1 MEKKVPHHMPQD
13 ASALKR
19 DTFDQV
25 LILGLPKLGKSTCVV
40 VSACASFGPGYVI
53 NCGSKSGLE
62 PAGRRTSKFKWDLVR
77 SADQMDDAI
86 KEARRGT
93 KEGEYKW
100 VVLDDF
106 NLYASWLEQALEDDS
121 KNAKGEPDGRR
132 YWREYRK
139 RIANSLVRLFDC
151 KAHFYCIMHYM
162 ETSPEIE
169 GQMEKVGRGIAPM
182 LGGAARKEVPA
193 MFKDVV
199 LLDMDKK
206 NERVFCV
213 NPTGVYGPA
222 CRSLD
227 GTFEIPADVGALHDA
242 FVNGGPKRSNG
253 SSASRERRSAQKD
266 AADVK
271 EKR

>member
-1 MEKKVPHHMPQD
+1 MPQE

-25 LILGLPKLGKSTCVV
+25 LVLGLPKTGKSTSVIAT
-40 VSACASFGPGYVI
+40 ACTAFGPGYVI

-77 SADQMDDAI
+77 TADQMDDAI

-106 NLYASWLEQALEDDS
+106 NLYASWLEQALEEDS
-121 KNAKGEPDGRR
+121 KNVKGEPDGRR

-139 RIANSLVRLFDC
+139 RIANSLIRLFDC

-169 GQMEKVGRGIAPM
+169 GQMEKSGRGIAPM

-199 LLDMDKK
+199 LMDFNKQ
-206 NERVFCV
+206 NERVFFV
-213 NPTGVYGPA
+213 NPIGVFGPA

-227 GTFEIPADVGALHDA
+227 GTYEILADVGALHDA
-242 FVNGGPKRSNG
+242 FVNGAGAKGNGSREKRSPLAG
-253 SSASRERRSAQKD
+253 TSANTTATSKPRA
-266 AADVK
+266 
-271 EKR
+271 